1 MHNGSAPA
9 SSAVLVSYAAWR
21 TEAERIARLAR
32 SIPHDKRL
40 CAAVTAVMNES
51 SIATSIGADGR
62 PSKPPEL
69 LSMSAAAATAA
80 APSFLQR
87 MLFSTPTS
95 STESLATS
103 PAASIPGAHG
113 ACLSRDDEAASLLQL
128 LALAEMP
135 STRGTAAL
143 SSSSSADKRRS
154 FAEVLEA
161 VPASIAS
168 SHDDKGSE
176 GGPGDNVAA
185 PSPSLISCSH
195 AILPRRETV
204 AASHSAAAAPHK
216 ASRVSAGAGQSLLGG
231 GDVEDDFDMLCA
243 RLRHR
248 AVVRSGNECKI
259 SPLSH
264 SAPSPTTESS
274 SSAPVGHAGLGAAR
288 AALDAADALL
298 LRLRRQYRLTTAP
311 NGRLAEAQT
320 LLLRA
325 AVCRE
330 AQLYAGAIMNAVS
343 RRFNAEKEQRG
354 QRHVPGPCRRCPSS
368 ASSALLVAATQG
380 WAALTAAE
388 SREPLTSAIR
398 KELAC
403 FTQSRQHPERCT
415 SAAHDK
421 GPGGYGT
428 RGAVER
434 TLSSVSA
441 SPQLTEALTRWRQVV
456 AAQQRSLRMEEVHDY
471 LAAAQLYLA
480 AAAEEQQ
487 LGGGGSGGGDA
498 RQRDALCC
506 ESPLMLATHGVTQVL
521 RACGL
526 LLSDTPLEKEVPYP
540 PNVVKE
546 MAIAAAAEAVPTSDT
561 VADKL
566 ERSRRN
572 DDSACRPPS
581 HPLALPPLLARG
593 GPHATRVWMLL
604 AQLANFL
611 ERTGLQLPWDTN
623 DIATRNIT
631 STLPAEDGMSN
642 GSSTTQ
648 LLWELSAAVL
658 LHRPLD
664 ALQALQDVLFHA
676 SLSTTAPPKVQSL
689 RDLFS
694 NYTSPPSARPSSQPS
709 SAAPSASNTWVTQV
723 QTQPGTLPL
732 CLLSLR
738 RAIAAAVRAH
748 HYAEALLDVEVGLHL
763 LRGEVDRLD
772 PVRGDGHEAEPNEAV
787 SKEMSTSNIAVANA
801 GGTDYRRLVYWP
813 KAATATPA
821 QRLGAASEP
830 TTKTV
835 ASAVTYLS
843 DGVVLTMQRVL
854 LLLVTSP
861 MASGE
866 AVERLQQRQCGNGLW
881 WRPEA
886 KGRHTSP
893 SASRN
898 SSPLSHQERSD
909 NDPLEC
915 AGDVVRCVAVSLIS
929 ALGTL
934 DTLTAH
940 LQLLERHLMVP
951 QSSIARSCAASSTAR
966 NARCSAASATRTP
979 PPHTE
984 RRERFDPPASEEV
997 RLLPSF
1003 PGREHRLEHVVS
1015 TAFKAAEADLPL
1027 SDASTLAAHG
1037 TERVA
1042 PVTATSNTELGA
1054 EVLTEH
1060 LPFSAAEGG
1069 ASLQGSSRAV
1079 CTLTSSVR
1087 YQRLKM
1093 AYRSRFSSQV
1103 GGTESLMTPAGP
1115 GGDASSAVV
1124 RSADD
1129 FHSDTGR
1136 VAGVQPEAKAEA
1148 HISDKREEGIRF
1160 GTQSAALVELAQVVR
1175 ELWMMVGVLTLPLRA
1190 ASTCTTPPTVAS
1202 APLESAY
1209 PAAGEQWFKEG
1220 VTTAST
1226 STTPLCEAWS
1236 ACESGISYSAA
1247 RLALSSVEP
1256 RMERCLRVL
1265 GDRDRTVLALLRRL
1279 QAELLFPR
1287 VCRSLA

>member
-40 CAAVTAVMNES
+40 CAAVAAVMNES
-51 SIATSIGADGR
+51 STATSIGADGR

-69 LSMSAAAATAA
+69 LSMSATAATAA

-87 MLFSTPTS
+87 MLYSTPTS

-103 PAASIPGAHG
+103 PAASIPGAQR

-143 SSSSSADKRRS
+143 ASSSSADKRRS

-161 VPASIAS
+161 VSASIAS

-176 GGPGDNVAA
+176 SGPGDNVAA

-195 AILPRRETV
+195 AILPMRETV
-204 AASHSAAAAPHK
+204 AAPHSAAAAPHT

-231 GDVEDDFDMLCA
+231 GDVEDDFDILCA

-248 AVVRSGNECKI
+248 AVVRSGNECTI

-298 LRLRRQYRLTTAP
+298 LRLRRQYRLNTAP

-330 AQLYAGAIMNAVS
+330 AQLYAATIMNAVS
-343 RRFNAEKEQRG
+343 RRLNAEKEQRG

-368 ASSALLVAATQG
+368 ASSALLVSAKQD

-415 SAAHDK
+415 SVAHDK

-441 SPQLTEALTRWRQVV
+441 SPQFTEALTRWRQVV
-456 AAQQRSLRMEEVHDY
+456 AAQQRSLRMEEVQDY
-471 LAAAQLYLA
+471 LAAAQLFLA

-487 LGGGGSGGGDA
+487 LGGGGGGDA

-506 ESPLMLATHGVTQVL
+506 ESPLMLATQGVTQVL

-546 MAIAAAAEAVPTSDT
+546 MAVAAAAEAVPTSDT

-566 ERSRRN
+566 ERSRKN
-572 DDSACRPPS
+572 DELNCRPPS

-604 AQLANFL
+604 AQLATFL
-611 ERTGLQLPWDTN
+611 ERTALQLPWDTK

-664 ALQALQDVLFHA
+664 ALQALQDVLLHA

-694 NYTSPPSARPSSQPS
+694 KYTSPPIARPSSQPS

-723 QTQPGTLPL
+723 QAQPGTLPL

-787 SKEMSTSNIAVANA
+787 SKEMSTSNIAVADA
-801 GGTDYRRLVYWP
+801 GGIDYRRLVYWP
-813 KAATATPA
+813 KAATTTPA
-821 QRLGAASEP
+821 QRLGSASEP

-866 AVERLQQRQCGNGLW
+866 AVERLQQRQCGNVLW

-886 KGRHTSP
+886 KGRHTST
-893 SASRN
+893 SASHN
-898 SSPLSHQERSD
+898 SSPLSNQERSN

-915 AGDVVRCVAVSLIS
+915 ASDVVRCVAVSLMS
-929 ALGTL
+929 ALETL

-951 QSSIARSCAASSTAR
+951 QSFIARSCAASSTAR
-966 NARCSAASATRTP
+966 NATCSASSATRIP

-1015 TAFKAAEADLPL
+1015 TSFKAAEADLPL
-1027 SDASTLAAHG
+1027 SDAFTLPAHG

-1042 PVTATSNTELGA
+1042 PVTGSSNTELGA

-1060 LPFSAAEGG
+1060 LPSPAAEGG
-1069 ASLQGSSRAV
+1069 TLLQGSSRAV
-1079 CTLTSSVR
+1079 CTLTSSMR

-1093 AYRSRFSSQV
+1093 AYRLRLSSQV
-1103 GGTESLMTPAGP
+1103 EGTESLVTPAGP
-1115 GGDASSAVV
+1115 GGDASSEVV
-1124 RSADD
+1124 CSADD
-1129 FHSDTGR
+1129 FHSDTAR
-1136 VAGVQPEAKAEA
+1136 VDGVQPEAKAEA

-1160 GTQSAALVELAQVVR
+1160 RTQSAALAELAQVVR

-1209 PAAGEQWFKEG
+1209 PAAGEQWFEEG
-1220 VTTAST
+1220 STTAST
-1226 STTPLCEAWS
+1226 ASTPMREAWS
-1236 ACESGISYSAA
+1236 VCESGISYSAA

-1287 VCRSLA
+1287 VCRSIA